1 MQCSLIFFAVLQ
13 CSEPPHVPLLKVL
26 RIVDFRRVICI
37 FIPKQARA
45 THLHMGVG
53 LGISADYRTGSTPSS
68 GKKPNTFTGH
78 WSREQTVQG
87 ENKASEKSKSKPDQ
101 QSPKRIGN

>member
-1 MQCSLIFFAVLQ
+1 MRFWR
-13 CSEPPHVPLLKVL
+13 HLKVL

-37 FIPKQARA
+37 FILRQARA

-53 LGISADYRTGSTPSS
+53 LGISADYRTGSIPSS
-68 GKKPNTFTGH
+68 GEKSNTFTGY

-87 ENKASEKSKSKPDQ
+87 ENKASRNQNQNLTSKARRKSEIGQ
-101 QSPKRIGN
+101 QSCD